1 MINPK
6 EKLVNM
12 WMLRLITSEDL
23 EKEMAYHE
31 KLAHEYMMTQK

>member
-12 WMLRLITSEDL
+12 WMTRLITSEDL
-23 EKEMAYHE
+23 EKEMEYH
-31 KLAHEYMMTQK
+31 KKMTQEYTKMEE